1 VGRRTDKEKKG
12 TGLGL
17 SITRRLSEL
26 LGGAISVES
35 KMGDGSIFILKIP
48 AVYKVPNTSE

>member
-1 VGRRTDKEKKG
+1 MGRRTDKEKKG

-26 LGGAISVES
+26 LGGSISVES
-35 KMGDGSIFILKIP
+35 KMGDGSIFTLKIP
-48 AVYKVPNTSE
+48 AVYKAPNISE